1 MVKVSRASETNNYV
15 FFPLEYLLFLI
26 TFYNLQSAHVYIFWQ
41 WLTKLILP
49 IIRIHQM
56 VSRSMAA
63 VTCQNQNGR
72 LMLGK

>member
-1 MVKVSRASETNNYV
+1 MVKGSRASETNNYV

-26 TFYNLQSAHVYIFWQ
+26 TFDNLQSARVYIFWQ

-56 VSRSMAA
+56 VSRAMAA
-63 VTCQNQNGR
+63 VTCQKQNGH